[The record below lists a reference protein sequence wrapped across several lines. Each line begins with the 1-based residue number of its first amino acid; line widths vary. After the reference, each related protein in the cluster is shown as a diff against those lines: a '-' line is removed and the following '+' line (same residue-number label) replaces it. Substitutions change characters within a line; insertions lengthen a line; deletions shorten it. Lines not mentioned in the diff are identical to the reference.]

1 VVSGHWSRR
10 SRRQSVPLPHHSE
23 LGQGAKAASGRAGAL
38 SCALCGRLRVT
49 LSKMVVCKA
58 ARAAHKL
65 IGSEDP
71 PRLFRGLSYWSL
83 CQAPSLVLGSSL
95 QLQIKAK
102 TVMLSTLRNHGN
114 IVWHQSNGIGLNP
127 PAEPRRF
134 LISCPAAI
142 VLGTLIPQQS
152 PQ

>member
-23 LGQGAKAASGRAGAL
+23 LGEGAKAASGRAGAL

-58 ARAAHKL
+58 AREAHKL

-71 PRLFRGLSYWSL
+71 PRLSEGYLIG
-83 CQAPSLVLGSSL
+83 PSAKLHVWVLGD
-95 QLQIKAK
+95 KAK
-102 TVMLSTLRNHGN
+102 TIMPLRTLRNHDN